1 MEMAV
6 SLHLG
11 SKSAELRVK
20 ESLMPIELDVPNSQT
35 LAERVEQTVLARTG
49 GRIRGLRVQLSG
61 DRLVITGRTST
72 YYSKQL
78 ATHAAIDAA
87 EMAFAVQNEV
97 EVC

>member
-1 MEMAV
+1 MPV
-6 SLHLG
+6 
-11 SKSAELRVK
+11 
-20 ESLMPIELDVPNSQT
+20 ESCLPQT
-35 LAERVEQTVLARTG
+35 VAERVEQTVLARTG
-49 GRIRGLRVQLSG
+49 GRIRGLRVQLAG

-87 EMAFAVQNEV
+87 ETTFPVQNEV